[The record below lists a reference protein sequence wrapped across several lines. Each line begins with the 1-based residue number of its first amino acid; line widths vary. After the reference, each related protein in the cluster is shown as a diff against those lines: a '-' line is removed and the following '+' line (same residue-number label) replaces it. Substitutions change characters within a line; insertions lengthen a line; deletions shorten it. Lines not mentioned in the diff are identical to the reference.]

1 MFCNGFLV
9 MQIEIAFGSLPTY
22 PLDLSLL
29 ASSAPPPPDRPFGT
43 EIPIAPM
50 VFFLLSFVYL
60 SSQPQLAPKEK
71 GGAKGERNVSYNACS
86 RDRPFKEPTP
96 FPLISPRK
104 EKKEEKKKAVDR
116 RGFRCPSP
124 RYFCQ
129 INIMIHDY
137 VDCSVKSVSPMVL
150 FPPSPPFAL
159 HSRGHKYNQQSKAKP
174 KSSNNDQQ
182 T

>member
-29 ASSAPPPPDRPFGT
+29 ASSTPPPPDRPFGT

-71 GGAKGERNVSYNACS
+71 GGQKGSVMSHTTLVREIDPSRNQ
-86 RDRPFKEPTP
+86 PP
-96 FPLISPRK
+96 FPQSRQG
-104 EKKEEKKKAVDR
+104 KKK
-116 RGFRCPSP
+116 
-124 RYFCQ
+124 
-129 INIMIHDY
+129 NKKKKM
-137 VDCSVKSVSPMVL
+137 
-150 FPPSPPFAL
+150 
-159 HSRGHKYNQQSKAKP
+159 
-174 KSSNNDQQ
+174 
-182 T
+182 